1 MANLIRSVKPGSD
14 WTKNYLR
21 AYNIKVVPE
30 NVAAFFGNA
39 DLPPPTISPA
49 ILAHETY
56 PDAGLPRDDRLF
68 FDLLYEVMA
77 RPVES
82 EKSSA
87 VDDFAVHLLR
97 LLGYVEPNRY
107 FRTQKNI
114 PLFMCS
120 ADTHAKADMC
130 IMDRTSGILFLLQ
143 EDSQFLDIE
152 GKDPEPQLI
161 AGAIATFQSY
171 SHRLSTLGL
180 PTVNTAIIP
189 GITMFGT
196 APTFYKIKISRTLVE
211 AVELGKYPTQTT
223 IVHKLIPPVQVLWDF
238 QRDGMRPLNNRA
250 VILSCFE
257 AFKQFLWAGLD
268 ELKGRGIVGE

>member
-14 WTKNYLR
+14 WTKNDLR

-30 NVAAFFGNA
+30 NIAAFFGNA
-39 DLPPPTISPA
+39 NLPPPTISPA
-49 ILAHETY
+49 ILAHEMY
-56 PDAGLPRDDRLF
+56 PTAGLPTDDRLF
-68 FDLLYEVMA
+68 FDLLDEVSA
-77 RPVES
+77 PPAES
-82 EKSSA
+82 EKSA

-97 LLGYVEPNRY
+97 LLGYMESNRY

-143 EDSQFLDIE
+143 EDAQFLDIK

-180 PTVNTAIIP
+180 PTVNTVVIP
-189 GITMFGT
+189 GITMFGS

-223 IVHKLIPPVQVLWDF
+223 IVCKLIPPVQVLWDF

-257 AFKQFLWAGLD
+257 AFKQFLWAGFD
-268 ELKGRGIVGE
+268 ELKGQGIVEE